1 VPVPS
6 QRLAS
11 PIVRNKALWAA
22 LRAADVYQAITPGP
36 PDPTDYLL
44 VADCFEV
51 TRRQGYAQIRGG
63 PPLERPGHQRFER
76 WQRTEQAGVDD
87 LGKRDVLGPFG
98 STRRDPL
105 NP

>member
-1 VPVPS
+1 
-6 QRLAS
+6 
-11 PIVRNKALWAA
+11 
-22 LRAADVYQAITPGP
+22 
-36 PDPTDYLL
+36 

-51 TRRQGYAQIRGG
+51 TRRQGYAQVRGG

-105 NP
+105 ILELRSAPTLHWAYRPGLWWRNRQILWIAGPA